1 MPNKLLK
8 STAIV
13 GGVTLISRI
22 FGFIRDVVIA
32 HTFGA
37 GVATDAFLVAFKI
50 PNFMRRLFAEGAFSQ
65 AFTPVLSEYKT
76 QRDKQQVQDLVNHVA
91 GSLGGLLAIIT
102 IIGILSSPIL
112 IIIFAP
118 GFLHQPDK
126 YQLTAD
132 MLKLTFPYLFFI
144 ALTAFAGS
152 VLNTYGKFAIPAFTP
167 VLLNICMIGAALFLA
182 PYFEQPIMALAL
194 GVFIAGI
201 VQLCF
206 QIPFLY
212 HLGLIPHP
220 KFNLKHEGVIRIHRL
235 MLPALFGVSVSQIN
249 LLFDTLLASFLITGS
264 VSWLYYSDR
273 LMEFP
278 VGVFGLALATVILPN
293 LSKLIAKQ
301 DIQAFEA
308 TIDWALRWVFLIA
321 IPCTFGL
328 VTLAVPTLITLFY
341 GGEFTTHDIKQASH
355 SLIAYAI
362 GLTGFVLIKV
372 LASGFYSRQ
381 DTKTPVKV
389 AVIAM
394 LSNMLLNLIF
404 IYPLKHVGL
413 ALATSIAA
421 LINAILLY
429 YYLRQQNVFTPL
441 AGWYHFLL
449 RIGAATALMA
459 IILAWGRGSLEQWLT
474 MSSFE
479 RVINLFVW
487 ISIGAISYFA
497 SLFVFGMRLHH
508 IHNPLVK

>member
-1 MPNKLLK
+1 MLNKLLK

-13 GGVTLISRI
+13 GGVTMISRI

-76 QRDKQQVQDLVNHVA
+76 QRNKEEVHDLVNHVA

-102 IIGILSSPIL
+102 ILGILCAPLL

-118 GFLHQPDK
+118 GFINQPDK
-126 YQLTAD
+126 YQLTSD
-132 MLKLTFPYLFFI
+132 MLMLTFPYLFFI

-167 VLLNICMIGAALFLA
+167 VLLNICMIGATLFLA
-182 PYFEQPIMALAL
+182 PYFEQPVMALAW
-194 GVFIAGI
+194 GVLIAGV

-212 HLGLIPHP
+212 RLGLVPRP
-220 KFNLKHEGVIRIHRL
+220 KFNLKHEGVARIHRL

-249 LLFDTLLASFLITGS
+249 LLFDTLLASFLVTGS

-293 LSKLIAKQ
+293 LSKLVAEN
-301 DIQAFEA
+301 DNEAFEA
-308 TIDWALRWVFLIA
+308 TLDWALRWVFLIGV
-321 IPCTFGL
+321 PCTFGL
-328 VTLAVPTLITLFY
+328 AILSAPTLTTLFY
-341 GGEFTTHDIKQASH
+341 GGEFTEHDIARASH
-355 SLIAYAI
+355 SLIAYSV

-389 AVIAM
+389 AVVSM
-394 LSNMLLNLIF
+394 VSNMVMNMAF
-404 IYPLKHVGL
+404 IYHLQHVGL

-421 LINAILLY
+421 LINASLLY

-441 AGWYHFLL
+441 DGWRNFLL
-449 RIGAATALMA
+449 RISASAILMA
-459 IILAWGRGSLEQWLT
+459 TILAWGSGSLEQWIA
-474 MSSFE
+474 MSLYE
-479 RVINLFVW
+479 RVTQLFLW
-487 ISIGAISYFA
+487 
-497 SLFVFGMRLHH
+497 
-508 IHNPLVK
+508 

>member
-76 QRDKQQVQDLVNHVA
+76 QRDKDEVQDLVNHVA

-102 IIGILSSPIL
+102 LIGVLSAPLL

-118 GFLHQPDK
+118 GFLNQPDK
-126 YQLTAD
+126 YQLTID

-167 VLLNICMIGAALFLA
+167 VLLNICMISATLFLS
-182 PYFEQPIMALAL
+182 PYFEQPVMALAW

-201 VQLCF
+201 MQLSF
-206 QIPFLY
+206 QIPFLLR
-212 HLGLIPHP
+212 LGLLPRP
-220 KFNLKHEGVIRIHRL
+220 RFNLKHDGVSRIHRL

-293 LSKLIAKQ
+293 LSKLVAKQ
-301 DIQAFEA
+301 DNEAFEA
-308 TIDWALRWVFLIA
+308 TLDWALRWVFLIGV
-321 IPCTFGL
+321 PCTFGL
-328 VTLAVPTLITLFY
+328 SILAVPMLTTLFY
-341 GGEFTTHDIKQASH
+341 GGEFGQHDIERASQ
-355 SLIAYAI
+355 SLVAYSV

-389 AVIAM
+389 AVVSM
-394 LSNMLLNLIF
+394 VSNMLLNLAF
-404 IYPLKHVGL
+404 IYHLQHVGL

-421 LINAILLY
+421 LINASLLY
-429 YYLRQQNVFTPL
+429 YYLRQQQVFTPL
-441 AGWYHFLL
+441 AGWQTFLI
-449 RIGAATALMA
+449 RIAAATTLMA
-459 IILAWGRGSLEQWLT
+459 ALLAWGSGSIEHW
-474 MSSFE
+474 
-479 RVINLFVW
+479 V
-487 ISIGAISYFA
+487 AISLFDRVTQLFLWIGLGMVSYFGG
-497 SLFVFGMRLHH
+497 LFVFGMRLQH

>member
-1 MPNKLLK
+1 MLNKLLK

-13 GGVTLISRI
+13 GGVTMISRI

-76 QRDKQQVQDLVNHVA
+76 RRSKEEVQDLVNHVA
-91 GSLGGLLAIIT
+91 GNLGGLLAIIT
-102 IIGILSSPIL
+102 ILGILCAPLL

-118 GFLHQPDK
+118 GFINQPDK
-126 YQLTAD
+126 YQLTAA
-132 MLKLTFPYLFFI
+132 MLTITFPYLFFI

-167 VLLNICMIGAALFLA
+167 VLLNICMISATLFLA
-182 PYFEQPIMALAL
+182 PYFEQPVMALAW

-212 HLGLIPHP
+212 RLGLVPRP
-220 KFNLKHEGVIRIHRL
+220 KFNLKHEGVARIHRL

-249 LLFDTLLASFLITGS
+249 LLFDTLLASFLVTGS

-293 LSKLIAKQ
+293 LSKLVATQ
-301 DIQAFEA
+301 DNQAFEA
-308 TIDWALRWVFLIA
+308 VLDWALRWVFLIGV
-321 IPCTFGL
+321 PCTFGL
-328 VTLAVPTLITLFY
+328 ATLSAPTLTTLFY
-341 GGEFTTHDIKQASH
+341 GGEFTEYDIARASQ
-355 SLIAYAI
+355 SLIAYSV

-381 DTKTPVKV
+381 DTKTPVKI
-389 AVIAM
+389 AVVSMI
-394 LSNMLLNLIF
+394 SNMLMNIAF
-404 IYPLKHVGL
+404 IYHLQHAGL

-421 LINAILLY
+421 LINASLLY

-441 AGWYHFLL
+441 AGWRNFLL
-449 RIGAATALMA
+449 RISASAILMTL
-459 IILAWGRGSLEQWLT
+459 ILALGSGSLEQWIA
-474 MSSFE
+474 MSLYE
-479 RVINLFVW
+479 RVIQLFLW
-487 ISIGAISYFA
+487 ITIGIISYFG
-497 SLFVFGMRLHH
+497 SLFVFGMRLQH
-508 IHNPLVK
+508 IHNPLIK

>member
-1 MPNKLLK
+1 MLNKLLK

-13 GGVTLISRI
+13 GGVTMISRI

-76 QRDKQQVQDLVNHVA
+76 QRNKAEVQDLVNHVA

-102 IIGILSSPIL
+102 IIGVLAAPLL
-112 IIIFAP
+112 IVIFAP
-118 GFLHQPDK
+118 GFLNQSDK
-126 YQLTAD
+126 YQLTVD
-132 MLKLTFPYLFFI
+132 MLKITFPYLFFI

-167 VLLNICMIGAALFLA
+167 VLLNICMISAALFLA
-182 PYFEQPIMALAL
+182 PYFAQPIMALAW

-212 HLGLIPHP
+212 RLGFVPRP
-220 KFNLKHEGVIRIHRL
+220 KFNLKHEGVSRIHRL

-293 LSKLIAKQ
+293 LSKLVAKQ
-301 DIQAFEA
+301 DMQAFEA
-308 TIDWALRWVFLIA
+308 TMDWALRWVFLIGV
-321 IPCTFGL
+321 PCTFGL
-328 VTLAVPTLITLFY
+328 ATLAVPTLTTLFH
-341 GGEFTTHDIKQASH
+341 GGEFTEYDIYRSSH
-355 SLIAYAI
+355 SLIAYSV

-381 DTKTPVKV
+381 DTKTPVKIAVV
-389 AVIAM
+389 AMV
-394 LSNMLLNLIF
+394 SNMVLNLAF
-404 IYPLKHVGL
+404 IYHLQHVGL

-421 LINAILLY
+421 LINASLLY

-441 AGWYHFLL
+441 AGWRHFLL
-449 RIGAATALMA
+449 RVAASTILMA
-459 IILAWGRGSLEQWLT
+459 VILYWGSGTLEQWIT
-474 MSSFE
+474 MPLFD
-479 RVINLFVW
+479 RVIQLFLW
-487 ISIGAISYFA
+487 ITVGAVSYFG
-497 SLFVFGMRLHH
+497 SLFIFGMRLQH